1 MCLILVCLPHD
12 ISTSIFSYAVDWFN
26 ANMRKNAEKDVHV
39 ELLAWC
45 KPPLGVFKLNLDG
58 SRSCTGLIGAGGV
71 IRD

>member
-1 MCLILVCLPHD
+1 
-12 ISTSIFSYAVDWFN
+12 
-26 ANMRKNAEKDVHV
+26 MRKNAEKDVHV
-39 ELLAWC
+39 ELLTWC